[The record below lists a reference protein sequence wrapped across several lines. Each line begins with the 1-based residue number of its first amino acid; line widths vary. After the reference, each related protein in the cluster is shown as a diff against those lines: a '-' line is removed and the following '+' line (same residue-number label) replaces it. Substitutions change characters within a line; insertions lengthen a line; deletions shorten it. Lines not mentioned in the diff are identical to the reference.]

1 MSYMGKPDP
10 IAPVAKSEGAR
21 ERVRGSRA
29 RDSPD
34 PRERASDFV
43 AHAPDV
49 SVVPCG
55 LASRDDDDDDDDV
68 RVTTCVRVLVGVV
81 YTRSYYER

>member
-1 MSYMGKPDP
+1 MSYMGKPDR
-10 IAPVAKSEGAR
+10 IAPVAKVPFGREGASF
-21 ERVRGSRA
+21 EGRA
-29 RDSPD
+29 RA
-34 PRERASDFV
+34 PRQTRASERASDFV

-49 SVVPCG
+49 SVVPC
-55 LASRDDDDDDDDV
+55 DDDDDDV